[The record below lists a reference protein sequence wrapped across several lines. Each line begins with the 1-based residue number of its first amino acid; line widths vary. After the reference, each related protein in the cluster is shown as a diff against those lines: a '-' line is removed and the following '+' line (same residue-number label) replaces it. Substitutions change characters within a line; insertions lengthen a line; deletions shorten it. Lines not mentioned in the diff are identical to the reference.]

1 MKTTIEIPDH
11 LLRRAKATAALSGET
26 LKHFVTTAIQEHL
39 QRNGTASPESR
50 GWRAVFGLAPRDE
63 VEEIDDI
70 ISAEL
75 EQVDPAEWR

>member
-26 LKHFVTTAIQEHL
+26 LKHFVTTAIQERL
-39 QRNGTASPESR
+39 QRNGAASPESR

-63 VEEIDDI
+63 VDEIDAI
-70 ISAEL
+70 ISNDLA
-75 EQVDPAEWR
+75 QVDPSEWR